1 MRATINLLGVL
12 LMARL
17 AVFLDA
23 ILSRTAHWFPG
34 VSSGGVFYRQQ
45 QPLIHFDK
53 WTEPTAYML
62 QISRLEVILD
72 RA

>member
-1 MRATINLLGVL
+1 
-12 LMARL
+12 MARL

-34 VSSGGVFYRQQ
+34 VSSGGVFYRQK
-45 QPLIHFDK
+45 QPLMHFDR

-72 RA
+72 RK